1 MAEAQHGGRGQ
12 GQNVWHSESGK
23 NLTFSIILNCSFL
36 PPSGQFYL
44 NMAISLGIIEGLAA
58 HLEAAGSSRKTAGF
72 QISPPLPMALCIK
85 WPNDIYAGKNKLGGI
100 LIENMLAGPI
110 LKTSVAGI
118 GINVNQEH
126 FPGLDQATSLKR
138 EVKREFS
145 RKELLR
151 SLCSFIEAR
160 YLQLKGGARDA
171 LKSAYLAHLLAYNQ
185 QQLFRAG
192 PEQFE
197 GTITGVSPEGRL
209 LVMTAGQ
216 VRSFD
221 KKEIRFIF

>member
-12 GQNVWHSESGK
+12 GQNSWHSEPGK

-44 NMAISLGIIEGLAA
+44 SMAISLGIIEGLAA
-58 HLEAAGSSRKTAGF
+58 HLEAAGSYRKPAGF
-72 QISPPLPMALCIK
+72 QKSPLPPEAFRIK

-100 LIENMLAGPI
+100 LIENILAGPL

-126 FPGLDQATSLKR
+126 FPGLGRATSLKR
-138 EVKREFS
+138 ETSRELS
-145 RKELLR
+145 RKALLQ
-151 SLCSFIEAR
+151 SLCSSIEAR
-160 YLQLKGGARDA
+160 YLQLKGGARDT
-171 LKSAYLAHLLAYNQ
+171 LKSDYLTRLLAYNQ
-185 QQLFRAG
+185 QQLFTTG

-197 GTITGVSPEGRL
+197 GTITGVTPEGRL
-209 LVMTAGQ
+209 LVTTAGR

-221 KKEIRFIF
+221 KKEIQFIF